1 MYKCGLV
8 IAFSGMLAACATSQT
23 ETAQEKVCVSEAEE
37 ATGSRVQT
45 NNVCRPAQPSG
56 G

>member
-23 ETAQEKVCVSEAEE
+23 QTAQEKVCVSEAEK

-45 NNVCRPAQPSG
+45 NNICRRAEPNG